1 MYVTDD
7 TKLAFDGGQSH
18 VYEFDIPE
26 DSPPLTAY
34 YHNHVH
40 GTPVHGTTA
49 YSFLSGLAGMLIVED
64 PEEGVAAR
72 IANAPDATA

>member
-7 TKLAFDGGQSH
+7 TKLAFDGGPSH

-34 YHNHVH
+34 YHNH
-40 GTPVHGTTA
+40 VHGTTA